1 MAGVGPAPK
10 ALRGYQQRA
19 VNRAATGCN
28 MILVGPTGSGKT
40 AIPVAHAEAMLRLNP
55 AARVVFLAPTVPL
68 VQQQT
73 GKGGDSGQSGY
84 VSC

>member
-1 MAGVGPAPK
+1 
-10 ALRGYQQRA
+10 
-19 VNRAATGCN
+19 

-40 AIPVAHAEAMLRLNP
+40 AIVVAHAEAMLRLNP

-73 GKGGDSGQSGY
+73 GKAAAW
-84 VSC
+84 